1 MIIKKTYYNDYEANK
16 KKKENGMFQML
27 LRIQT
32 VKGYTAV
39 EALKKGIKGES
50 KKE

>member
-1 MIIKKTYYNDYEANK
+1 
-16 KKKENGMFQML
+16 MFQML